1 MKIFFAPSLEAADKF
16 LKSHSSRDAQIIT
29 DMHYT
34 WSGRYQNDAYDID
47 NPKMYHKYDGE
58 KCGTLLVYNHNGL
71 SLEQFLSVV
80 CQCANRS
87 GIARDADPALTDK
100 YEAAVLTAGK
110 PFEVMRTNL
119 AEPDEYWQS
128 GIDTVKALI
137 MHFKTLTVDEETNKI
152 IVFRGTGPD
161 DEFCVSAVDITP
173 DVRLTREWI
182 ETDAPEK
189 HRLASEFD
197 SYMEMA
203 KDSLE
208 SSLAL
213 RKNGVSLYLTSAP
226 AIGGHMVSYIRE
238 KYPDMFPDKNNI
250 VMLYNSDTTALSIC
264 CIDHPDYRNPY
275 GDEVKEGDELPELGF
290 KFFEHSPEAI
300 SFSETGSSSVLGG
313 VSPIDVRQI
322 FNFLAAGYRYGV
334 PGSEIDTN
342 DRDSMSLP
350 KHADFKFLVRDAA
363 MWESPTDFDL
373 S

>member
-1 MKIFFAPSLEAADKF
+1 MKIFFAPSTDAAERFINSHNGRNAEIIADTRYTFWARYMDK
-16 LKSHSSRDAQIIT
+16 T
-29 DMHYT
+29 
-34 WSGRYQNDAYDID
+34 YDIRED
-47 NPKMYHKYDGE
+47 AMYRDYSGN
-58 KCGTLLVYNHNGL
+58 KCDALLVCDSHGL
-71 SLEQFLSVV
+71 SLEHFLNTV
-80 CQCANRS
+80 CQCAARS
-87 GIARDADPALTDK
+87 GISMKTNQELAEK
-100 YEAAVLTAGK
+100 YNTAALTAGK
-110 PFEVMRTNL
+110 PFEVFRANMDPTEARWDDGV
-119 AEPDEYWQS
+119 E
-128 GIDTVKALI
+128 IVKALM
-137 MHFKTLTVDEETNKI
+137 MHFKKFALDEEDNRLNIYPGEISDESNK
-152 IVFRGTGPD
+152 T
-161 DEFCVSAVDITP
+161 VDITSE
-173 DVRLTREWI
+173 VRLTREWI

-189 HRLASEFD
+189 KRLASEFD
-197 SYMEMA
+197 KYIDMA
-203 KDSLE
+203 KESLE
-208 SSLAL
+208 ASLAM
-213 RKNGVSLYLTSAP
+213 RKNNVSLYLTSAP

-238 KYPDMFPDKNNI
+238 RYPDMFPDKNNI